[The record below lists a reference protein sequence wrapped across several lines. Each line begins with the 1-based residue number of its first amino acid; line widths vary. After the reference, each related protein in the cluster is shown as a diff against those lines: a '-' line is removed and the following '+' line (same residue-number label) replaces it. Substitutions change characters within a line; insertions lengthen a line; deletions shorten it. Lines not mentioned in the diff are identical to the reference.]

1 MVLTRGILL
10 SDYFGH
16 YAVVQLHGYDEKDVS
31 ETDERQEIN
40 D

>member
-1 MVLTRGILL
+1 MVLTSGILL
-10 SDYFGH
+10 SDYSR
-16 YAVVQLHGYDEKDVS
+16 YYPAVQLHGYDEKDGS